1 MWDMCVCVGLCMSGC
16 GKGCVF
22 AHKPSILKC
31 SFHCFLT
38 LSLLFP
44 PPLPLP
50 PSPLS
55 LLISPP
61 PLSPLLPLPSVYS
74 LHPTPHPLAQDGSN
88 NQPLQIRLVN
98 STGGVGGS
106 QGRVEV
112 LYMGVWGTVCDDYWG
127 LNNAHV
133 VCRSVAKVLRTYS
146 YFLILLITC
155 LFCLLIFS
163 FLLPSLSPPPSSP
176 SLPPSLSPSPPL
188 PSLSPPSYHTECLV
202 TRVLQL
208 LSPLLALVRALVPFG
223 WTT

>member
-1 MWDMCVCVGLCMSGC
+1 MGVGRGVYVLISLI
-16 GKGCVF
+16 
-22 AHKPSILKC
+22 SWC
-31 SFHCFLT
+31 SFRCSLT
-38 LSLLFP
+38 LPLLFP

-55 LLISPP
+55 LLIASPS
-61 PLSPLLPLPSVYS
+61 LSPLLPLPSVYS

-133 VCRSVAKVLRTYS
+133 VCRSVAKVSRT
-146 YFLILLITC
+146 YFLILLIPC

-163 FLLPSLSPPPSSP
+163 LPPFLPLILPPSPLPSPPPLP
-176 SLPPSLSPSPPL
+176 FLPPYLLPL
-188 PSLSPPSYHTECLV
+188 PFPPYPLPPII
-202 TRVLQL
+202 QNAW
-208 LSPLLALVRALVPFG
+208 LLACFSCCHLCWLWSGHWSHLDGQRDM
-223 WTT
+223 